1 MARYRHSLP
10 QLNGGAFLSDGG
22 METDLI
28 FNRGVDLPLFAS
40 FPLVETKEG
49 RKHLVDYYESFL
61 TIARDRRAGFI
72 LDSATWRSNPDWA
85 AQLGYDAKALDRV
98 NRAAIDLI
106 ADLRATWDKSV
117 TTIVLNGV
125 LGPRGDGYKAGRME
139 AIEAEDYHAAQM
151 ASFAKTETDMVSAI
165 TMNTIFEAVGI
176 AHAAKEAKLPCV
188 VSFTVETDGRLV
200 GGQSLKEAVETTEE
214 ATNGSPAY
222 YMVNCAHPSHFDQA
236 FAKGE
241 AWVKRIL
248 GVRANASAKS
258 HQELDESPTI
268 DIGDMADLSRRY
280 SALRRSIPKLSIYG
294 GCCGTDHRHIA
305 MISEAVLSPAALSA

>member
-10 QLNGGAFLSDGG
+10 QFNGGAFLSDGG

-40 FPLVETKEG
+40 FPLVETEAG
-49 RKHLVDYYESFL
+49 RKYLVDYYESFL
-61 TIARDRRAGFI
+61 RIARDRQTGFI
-72 LDSATWRSNPDWA
+72 LDSATWRSNPDWG

-98 NRAAIDLI
+98 NREAIELI
-106 ADLRATWDKSV
+106 AGLRATWETSV
-117 TTIVLNGV
+117 TPIVLNGAI
-125 LGPRGDGYKAGRME
+125 GPRGDGYKAGRM
-139 AIEAEDYHAAQM
+139 AAAEAEEYHAAQI
-151 ASFAKTETDMVSAI
+151 ASFARTDADMVSAI

-176 AHAAKEAKLPCV
+176 ARAAKEAKLPCV

-200 GGQSLKEAVETTEE
+200 GGQSLKEAVETTDE
-214 ATNGSPAY
+214 ATGGSPAY

-236 FAKGE
+236 FGRGE
-241 AWVKRIL
+241 AWVKRIF

-280 SALRRSIPKLSIYG
+280 TALQGAIPKLSVYG

-305 MISEAVLSPAALSA
+305 MISEAVLPPAKLSA